1 MVEEERQDRTP
12 FVGRRQELAALAA
25 EVERA
30 RNERICRLVTVV
42 GPPGIGK
49 SRLVTEFTGAL
60 DEDARVVVGR
70 CLSYGEG
77 ITYRPLAE
85 IVRQLGPDPANS
97 IAEVL
102 AGDAHAEPVARL
114 VLGAVGL
121 AENVGGAED
130 TFWAFR
136 RLFEALAREG
146 PLVAVFE
153 DLHWAEPALLDLLE
167 SAAGFS
173 SGAPVVLL
181 CLARPELLEK
191 RPEWAAL
198 RPDRR
203 GLPLEP
209 LSPEEARSMV
219 GRLGPDLD
227 EEASDRIVQR
237 AEGNPFFLEQLVA
250 AERERGDQT
259 LPPTIQA
266 LLAARIARLTQGER
280 SLLERASV
288 EGRTFHR
295 GAVAELLAESDQGV
309 IGARLMGLVGKQL
322 IHPSRPDFVGEDAF
336 RFGHVLI
343 REAAYESLPKELR
356 AELHERVAA
365 WLDRKPESE
374 EEVVGYHLEQ
384 AYRLRKQLGR
394 IDGDARRLAE
404 RAGERLAAAG
414 ARASARDDARAA
426 VNLLE
431 RAASLLPDSRPE
443 KGTALVV
450 LGKSLEQTGGYAR
463 REQVVAEAIRL
474 ARDKGDRVLEWRARL
489 VPMFFVR
496 GPKRSRTWDEIE
508 HELNQAIADLEPLG
522 ADDALTEAWLDLGRM
537 RMNVGRY
544 GEAEVAFGEALRHAE
559 RAGDERA
566 LTFAESIR
574 GLALLSG
581 PTPIPEVVE
590 RLEKLRARAGGRPS
604 DQWGPLCLLA
614 TAHGFQG
621 RFDEARE
628 LAERG
633 RAILEELGQW
643 GRVAGFGLTTQ
654 AGIELLAGEP
664 AAAESLLRRS
674 LDLLSESGDEQS
686 SPDIM
691 CDIAEALSQQGRY
704 DEAEAL
710 ALSGKDAAVS
720 DDWYTR
726 VLSCHV
732 QAGVLAGRGRLKEA
746 EELARQALTLG
757 KQSDDPVWLGK
768 LHLRLAEVLRRA
780 GNNAD
785 AAGEA
790 RTAVELFERK
800 GAVVLAERARSLLE
814 GEEPAAQLQERARR
828 TVTVVFADLV
838 ESTTLGERLDPESLH
853 GVLTR
858 YSERCAAA
866 LERHGGS
873 VEKFIGDAVVGVFG
887 LTDLHEDDALRAV
900 RAAVEVRA
908 SVAMLG
914 NELEHELGVRVGVN
928 TGEVFVAAGSR
939 RPAFATGDA
948 LNVAA
953 KLEHAARAGE
963 ILLGEQTYRLVAE
976 LVRTEP
982 LDPLA
987 VKGRA
992 AKVRAWRLLELEGD
1006 RPTPAPTVVATAPSA
1021 SRPFVGRTRELHEL
1035 RAAFDEADSGRG
1047 SLVLVTGEPGIGKT
1061 RLMQEFSGTA
1071 PDRGWHVVVGRCW
1084 EEGGAPP
1091 YWPWIQV
1098 VRGAGGEFER
1108 LAQTPSNGAAGPGAD
1123 PESVRFR
1130 LFDAV
1135 TRFLVESALARPL
1148 VIVVDDLH
1156 AADAPSLLLLRF
1168 LGGAIADSRLLVVAS
1183 YREAESRAHELATI
1197 FGELARVGRRVSL
1210 RGLST
1215 DEVEA
1220 YVAHVAGEASRTEAV
1235 RLRAITG
1242 GNPFFL
1248 GEVMRL
1254 LSGGGGLLGAE
1265 GEDIRDPML
1274 RVPEEV
1280 RSLIRRR
1287 VAGLS
1292 HEAIT
1297 SLDVAAVIGREF
1309 DFRVLE
1315 RTSRLGSVRLLDVVA
1330 EAVEAGLVL
1339 DGPGTGRYT
1348 FVHDLVRE
1356 TLYEDLPPSRRLEL
1370 HLTLGRVLEEL
1381 SRGDVDP
1388 PLSEIAHHLALAAP
1402 LGDVDEAVDYLLRA
1416 GDRAGSVLAYEEAAA
1431 HYGRALEL
1439 IGTGDEPSPE
1449 RRCELLLRLGDAQW
1463 RAGNAEAA
1471 RSSFEQATEV
1481 ARRVGDGELL
1491 ARAALGYVV
1500 ALGGFIFLARFEVGT
1515 SAAGLLEEALAALP
1529 EEDSPVRAQLL
1540 ARLAME
1546 LLGPL
1551 QPVER
1556 RVEVSRNAL
1565 EMARRLGD
1573 SATLVTALHARHWAF
1588 TTPGMQLER
1597 LQNTEEMLRV
1607 GRETANQEMEF
1618 LAHNA
1623 RFHCFLE
1630 LCDGAA
1636 MDAEMETMTEIADV
1650 IRQPE
1655 YLWHATCLRCIRA
1668 TLDGRFQDA
1677 ERLGREALETT
1688 GLRRSGYPAYVLEYA
1703 QPFAIAWAQGHV
1715 EVLSR
1720 LSDRHGERY
1729 PWIARW
1735 RNALAAAEA
1744 GDERAAWA
1752 ELERHAGQEFAELPQ
1767 DGLWVLHLCGLA
1779 QAAVL
1784 TRDLERGE
1792 QLYGLL
1798 LPHAELNAVALSQQP
1813 FGPVALRLGML
1824 AAMFG
1829 RWDDAEWHFETAV
1842 KRCDLLG
1849 ARAIRARV
1857 SYEYARM
1864 LLARGA
1870 DGDASRAAS
1879 LLDDAAGLCEELGMP
1894 GIRERISVL
1903 TRPAQEA
1910 PTASFRREGEFWTIA
1925 YAGETLRLR
1934 DVKGL
1939 RYLAFLLGSPGKE
1952 VHALELA
1959 QAAEGLAVGHAE
1971 ANRAESD
1978 VRPSSLSATEALLDA
1993 QAKEAYRRRLEEL
2006 GDDLQEARD
2015 WGDPE
2020 RIAGIEEEIDA
2031 LTDELARAAGLG
2043 GRDREQPSP
2052 AERARVSVTKAIR
2065 AAIKSIDRH
2074 SPELGAHLTA
2084 SIHTGRFCSY
2094 APPGEAPPRWSL

>member
-1 MVEEERQDRTP
+1 MAEKERPDRTP
-12 FVGRRQELAALAA
+12 FVGRRHELAALAA
-25 EVERA
+25 ELERA

-60 DEDARVVVGR
+60 DDDATVVVGR

-85 IVRQLGPDPANS
+85 IVRQLGPDPPAR

-121 AENVGGAED
+121 AENAGAAED

-136 RLFEALAREG
+136 RLFESLARER
-146 PLVAVFE
+146 PFVAVFE

-209 LSPEEARSMV
+209 LSPDEARSMV
-219 GRLGPDLD
+219 GRLGPELD
-227 EEASDRIVQR
+227 DEAYDRIVQR
-237 AEGNPFFLEQLVA
+237 AEGNPLFLEQLVA
-250 AERERGDQT
+250 AQRERGEQT

-295 GAVAELLAESDQGV
+295 GALAELLAETDQSV
-309 IGARLMGLVGKQL
+309 IGAQLMELVRKQL
-322 IHPSRPDFVGEDAF
+322 IRPSRPDFGGEDAF
-336 RFGHVLI
+336 RFGHVLV
-343 REAAYESLPKELR
+343 REAAYESLPKQLR

-365 WLDRKPESE
+365 WLDRRPESE
-374 EEVVGYHLEQ
+374 DEVVGYHLEQ
-384 AYRLRKQLGR
+384 AYRLRKELGR
-394 IDGDARRLAE
+394 IDGDVRRLAE

-414 ARASARDDARAA
+414 QRASARDDARAA

-431 RAASLLPDSRPE
+431 RATSLLPDSRPE
-443 KGTALVV
+443 RGSALVV
-450 LGKSLEQTGGYAR
+450 LGKSLEQTGDYAR
-463 REQVVAEAIRL
+463 REQVAAEAIRL

-496 GPKRSRTWDEIE
+496 GPKRSQTWDEIE
-508 HELNQAIADLEPLG
+508 QDLNQAIADLEPLG

-537 RMNVGRY
+537 RMNVGHF
-544 GEAEVAFGEALRHAE
+544 GEAESAFGEALRHAE

-566 LTFAESIR
+566 VTFAESIR
-574 GLALLSG
+574 GLALLGG
-581 PTPIPEVVE
+581 PTPLPEVVE
-590 RLEKLRARAGGRPS
+590 RLEELRARAGGRPS

-614 TAHGFQG
+614 SAHGLEG
-621 RFDEARE
+621 RLEEARE

-643 GRVAGFGLTTQ
+643 GRVAGFALPTQ
-654 AGIELLAGEP
+654 AGIELLAGKP
-664 AAAESLLRRS
+664 RAAESLLRRS
-674 LDLLSESGDEQS
+674 LELLTETGDEQS
-686 SPDIM
+686 SPEIM
-691 CDIAEALSQQGRY
+691 CEIAEALSEQGRY

-710 ALSGKDAAVS
+710 AVSGNDAAAS
-720 DDWYTR
+720 DDWHTR
-726 VLSCHV
+726 TLSCRV
-732 QAGVLAGRGRLKEA
+732 RAAVFAGRGRLEEA
-746 EELARQALTLG
+746 ETLAREALALG
-757 KQSDDPVWLGK
+757 KQSDEPVWLGR
-768 LHLRLAEVLRRA
+768 LHLRLAEVLRQA
-780 GNNAD
+780 GKDAD
-785 AAGEA
+785 AAEEA
-790 RTAVELFERK
+790 RTAAELFERK
-800 GAVVLAERARSLLE
+800 GAVVLAERARGLLG
-814 GEEPAAQLQERARR
+814 GEKPAVQPQERARR

-838 ESTTLGERLDPESLH
+838 DSTTLGERLDPELLH

-866 LERHGGS
+866 LEHHGGR

-887 LTDLHEDDALRAV
+887 VPDLHEDDALRAV
-900 RAAVEVRA
+900 RAAVDVRA
-908 SVAMLG
+908 TVATLS
-914 NELEHELGVRVGVN
+914 NELEQELGVRVGVN
-928 TGEVFVAAGSR
+928 TGEVFVAAGNR
-939 RPAFATGDA
+939 RQAFATGDA

-953 KLEHAARAGE
+953 KLEHAARGGE
-963 ILLGEQTYRLVAE
+963 ILLGEQTYRLVAH
-976 LVRTEP
+976 LVHAEP

-987 VKGRA
+987 VKGRS

-1006 RPTPAPTVVATAPSA
+1006 RLSAAPTVVPTAPSA
-1021 SRPFVGRTRELHEL
+1021 TRPFVGRTRELHEL

-1061 RLMQEFSGTA
+1061 RLMQEFAGTA

-1098 VRGAGGEFER
+1098 VRAAGGEFER
-1108 LAQTPSNGAAGPGAD
+1108 LARTPSEGGAGAGAD
-1123 PESVRFR
+1123 PESVRFM

-1135 TRFLVESALARPL
+1135 TRFLVESALAQPL

-1183 YREAESRAHELATI
+1183 YRETESRAHELAAI

-1210 RGLST
+1210 RGLTT

-1220 YVAHVAGEASRTEAV
+1220 YVAHVAGESSRTEAV

-1248 GEVMRL
+1248 GEVLRL
-1254 LSGGGGLLGAE
+1254 LSAGGLLDGE

-1292 HEAIT
+1292 HEAIA

-1315 RTSRLGSVRLLDVVA
+1315 RTSTLGSSRLLDVVA
-1330 EAVEAGLVL
+1330 ETVEAGLVL
-1339 DGPGTGRYT
+1339 EGPGTGRYT

-1370 HLTLGRVLEEL
+1370 HLTLGRMLEHL

-1402 LGDVDEAVDYLLRA
+1402 LGDIDEAVDYLLRA

-1431 HYGRALEL
+1431 HFGRALEL
-1439 IGTGDEPSPE
+1439 IGTGEEPSAE

-1463 RAGNAEAA
+1463 RAGNAETA

-1481 ARRVGDGELL
+1481 ARRLGDGELL

-1551 QPVER
+1551 TRAER
-1556 RVEVSRNAL
+1556 RFETSQSAL

-1573 SATLVTALHARHWAF
+1573 SAALVTALHARHWAL

-1597 LQNTEEMLRV
+1597 LTHTEEMLRV
-1607 GRETANQEMEF
+1607 GRETANREMEF

-1630 LCDGAA
+1630 LCDGSA

-1655 YLWHATCLRCIRA
+1655 YLWHTRCLQCIRA
-1668 TLDGRFQDA
+1668 TLDGRFDDA
-1677 ERLGREALETT
+1677 ERLGRQALETER
-1688 GLRRSGYPAYVLEYA
+1688 LRPSGYPAYVLEYA
-1703 QPFAIAWAQGHV
+1703 QPFAIAWAKGRV
-1715 EVLSR
+1715 EVLSQ
-1720 LSDRHGERY
+1720 LADRHGERY
-1729 PWIARW
+1729 PWIGRW

-1744 GDERAAWA
+1744 GDEGAAWA
-1752 ELERHAGQEFAELPQ
+1752 ELERHAGQGFTDVPQ
-1767 DGLWVLHLCGLA
+1767 DGLWVLHVCGLA

-1784 TRDLERGE
+1784 IRDLDRGE
-1792 QLYGLL
+1792 ELYRLL

-1813 FGPVALRLGML
+1813 FGPVGLRLGML
-1824 AAMFG
+1824 ATMFG
-1829 RWDDAEWHFETAV
+1829 RWEEAEGHFETAI

-1849 ARAIRARV
+1849 APAIRARV
-1857 SYEYARM
+1857 SYEHALM

-1870 DGDASRAAS
+1870 TGDESRATS
-1879 LLDDAAGLCEELGMP
+1879 LLDDAARVCEELDMP
-1894 GIRERISVL
+1894 GIRERISAL
-1903 TRPAQEA
+1903 SRPAQKA
-1910 PTASFRREGEFWTIA
+1910 PAASFRREGEFWTIA

-1959 QAAEGLAVGHAE
+1959 QAAEGLATGHAE
-1971 ANRAESD
+1971 AERAETD
-1978 VRPSSLSATEALLDA
+1978 LRPSSLSGAEPVLDT
-1993 QAKEAYRRRLEEL
+1993 QAKDAYRRRLQEL

-2043 GRDREQPSP
+2043 GRDRELPSP

-2065 AAIKSIDRH
+2065 AAIKSIERH

-2094 APPGEAPPRWSL
+2094 APPGEEPPAWSF

>member
-1 MVEEERQDRTP
+1 MAEQERRDRTP
-12 FVGRRQELAALAA
+12 FVGRRHELAALAA
-25 EVERA
+25 ELERA

-49 SRLVTEFTGAL
+49 SRLVSEFTGAL
-60 DEDARVVVGR
+60 DDDATVVVGR

-85 IVRQLGPDPANS
+85 IVRQLGPDPAVS

-102 AGDAHAEPVARL
+102 AEDAHAEPVARL

-121 AENVGGAED
+121 AENAGAAED

-136 RLFEALAREG
+136 RLFEALARER
-146 PLVAVFE
+146 PFVAVFE

-198 RPDRR
+198 GPDRR

-209 LSPEEARSMV
+209 LSPDEARSMV
-219 GRLGPDLD
+219 GRLGPELD
-227 EEASDRIVQR
+227 DEAYDRIVQR
-237 AEGNPFFLEQLVA
+237 AEGNPLFLEQLVA
-250 AERERGDQT
+250 AQRERGEQT

-295 GAVAELLAESDQGV
+295 GAVAELLAEADQSV
-309 IGARLMGLVGKQL
+309 IEAQLMELVRKQL
-322 IHPSRPDFVGEDAF
+322 IRPSRPDFGGEDTF

-343 REAAYESLPKELR
+343 RDAAYESLPKQLR
-356 AELHERVAA
+356 AELHERVAG

-374 EEVVGYHLEQ
+374 DEVVGYHLEQ

-414 ARASARDDARAA
+414 ERASARDDARAA

-431 RAASLLPDSRPE
+431 RATSLLPDTRPE
-443 KGTALVV
+443 KGPALVV
-450 LGKSLEQTGGYAR
+450 LGKSLEQTGDYTR
-463 REQVVAEAIRL
+463 REQVATEAIRL

-496 GPKRSRTWDEIE
+496 GPKRSRAWDEIE
-508 HELNQAIADLEPLG
+508 QDLNQAIADLEPLG

-537 RMNVGRY
+537 RMNVGRF
-544 GEAEVAFGEALRHAE
+544 GEAEAAFGEALRHAE

-566 LTFAESIR
+566 VTFAESIR
-574 GLALLSG
+574 GLALLGG
-581 PTPIPEVVE
+581 PTPLPEVVE
-590 RLEKLRARAGGRPS
+590 RLEELRARAGGRPS

-614 TAHGFQG
+614 SAHGLEG

-643 GRVAGFGLTTQ
+643 GRVAGFALPTQ
-654 AGIELLAGEP
+654 AGIELLAGESR
-664 AAAESLLRRS
+664 AAESLLRRS
-674 LDLLSESGDEQS
+674 LELLTETGDEQS
-686 SPDIM
+686 SPEIM
-691 CDIAEALSQQGRY
+691 CEIAEALSEQGRY
-704 DEAEAL
+704 AEAEAL
-710 ALSGKDAAVS
+710 AISGENAAVG
-720 DDWYTR
+720 DDWSTR
-726 VLSCHV
+726 TLSRRV
-732 QAGVLAGRGRLKEA
+732 RAAVLAERGELKEA
-746 EELARQALTLG
+746 EALARQALTLG
-757 KQSDDPVWLGK
+757 EQSDEPVWLGK

-780 GNNAD
+780 GKDDD

-800 GAVVLAERARSLLE
+800 GAVVLAERARSLPA
-814 GEEPAAQLQERARR
+814 GEEPAVQQEQVRR

-838 ESTTLGERLDPESLH
+838 DSTTLGERLDPESLH
-853 GVLTR
+853 SVLTR

-866 LERHGGS
+866 LERHGGT

-887 LTDLHEDDALRAV
+887 LPDLREDDALRAV

-908 SVAMLG
+908 TVATLS

-939 RPAFATGDA
+939 RRAFATGDA

-953 KLEHAARAGE
+953 RLEHAASGGE
-963 ILLGEQTYRLVAE
+963 ILLGEQTYRLVAH
-976 LVRTEP
+976 LVHAEP

-987 VKGRA
+987 VKGRT
-992 AKVRAWRLLELEGD
+992 AKVRAWRLLEVEGD
-1006 RPTPAPTVVATAPSA
+1006 RLSAASTVVATPPSA
-1021 SRPFVGRTRELHEL
+1021 TRPFVGRTRELHEL

-1061 RLMQEFSGTA
+1061 RLMQEFAGTA
-1071 PDRGWHVVVGRCW
+1071 PDRGWQVVVGRCW

-1098 VRGAGGEFER
+1098 VRAAGGEFER
-1108 LAQTPSNGAAGPGAD
+1108 LAQPPEGGAGPGAD

-1183 YREAESRAHELATI
+1183 YREAESRAHELAAI

-1210 RGLST
+1210 RGLTT

-1220 YVAHVAGEASRTEAV
+1220 YVAHVAGETSRTEAV

-1254 LSGGGGLLGAE
+1254 LSAGGRLGEE
-1265 GEDIRDPML
+1265 GEDVRDPML

-1292 HEAIT
+1292 HEAIS

-1315 RTSRLGSVRLLDVVA
+1315 HTSRLGSGRLLDVVA
-1330 EAVEAGLVL
+1330 EAVEGGLVL
-1339 DGPGTGRYT
+1339 EGPGTGRYT

-1370 HLTLGRVLEEL
+1370 HLTIGRVLEEL

-1402 LGDVDEAVDYLLRA
+1402 LGDIDEAVEYLLRA
-1416 GDRAGSVLAYEEAAA
+1416 GDRAGGVLAYEEAAA

-1439 IGTGDEPSPE
+1439 IGTGEEPAAE

-1471 RSSFEQATEV
+1471 RSSFEQATEI
-1481 ARRVGDGELL
+1481 ARRLGAAEML

-1515 SAAGLLEEALAALP
+1515 SGAGLLEEALAALP
-1529 EEDSPVRAQLL
+1529 EEDSPLRAQLL

-1551 QPVER
+1551 TRAER
-1556 RVEVSRNAL
+1556 RFETSQSAL

-1573 SATLVTALHARHWAF
+1573 SAALVTALHARHWAL

-1597 LQNTEEMLRV
+1597 LSHTEEMLRV
-1607 GRETANQEMEF
+1607 GRETANREMEF

-1630 LCDGAA
+1630 LCDGSA

-1655 YLWHATCLRCIRA
+1655 YLWHTRCLQCIRA
-1668 TLDGRFQDA
+1668 TLDGRFDDA
-1677 ERLGREALETT
+1677 ERLGRQALETER
-1688 GLRRSGYPAYVLEYA
+1688 LRPSGYPAYVLEYA
-1703 QPFAIAWAQGHV
+1703 QPFAIAWAKGRV
-1715 EVLSR
+1715 EVLSQ
-1720 LSDRHGERY
+1720 LADRHGERY
-1729 PWIARW
+1729 PWIGRW

-1744 GDERAAWA
+1744 GDEGAAWA
-1752 ELERHAGQEFAELPQ
+1752 ELERHGGQGFTDLPQ
-1767 DGLWVLHLCGLA
+1767 DGLWVLHVCGLA

-1784 TRDLERGE
+1784 IRDLDRGE
-1792 QLYGLL
+1792 ELYRLL

-1813 FGPVALRLGML
+1813 FGPVGLRLGML
-1824 AAMFG
+1824 TTMFG
-1829 RWDDAEWHFETAV
+1829 RWEEAEGHFETAI

-1857 SYEYARM
+1857 SYEHARM
-1864 LLARGA
+1864 LLDRGA
-1870 DGDASRAAS
+1870 EGDESRAAS
-1879 LLDDAAGLCEELGMP
+1879 LLDDAARLCKDLGMP
-1894 GIRERISVL
+1894 GLLERISAM
-1903 TRPAQEA
+1903 TRPSQERPA
-1910 PTASFRREGEFWTIA
+1910 ASFRREGEFWTISF
-1925 YAGETLRLR
+1925 AGETLRLR

-1939 RYLAFLLGSPGKE
+1939 RYLAFLLGSPGRE
-1952 VHALELA
+1952 VHALELV
-1959 QAAEGLAVGHAE
+1959 QAAEGLATGHAE
-1971 ANRAESD
+1971 AERAETD
-1978 VRPSSLSATEALLDA
+1978 LRPSSLSGAEPVLDT
-1993 QAKEAYRRRLEEL
+1993 QAKDAYRRRLEEL

-2043 GRDREQPSP
+2043 GRDRELPSP

-2065 AAIKSIDRH
+2065 AAIKSIERH

-2094 APPGEAPPRWSL
+2094 APPGEEPPAWTF